1 MRVVVAPT
9 AASAEGTEAAV
20 QVVVAAAAAV
30 RCGVCVC
37 MPVRVVSWWAG
48 CERRAW
54 SPPLG
59 WSWAAA
65 ARAAAECA
73 AAAAGARDR
82 DHHPEEVAR
91 SQRGGAGERCM
102 RVRKM
107 RGRTRCA
114 D

>member
-65 ARAAAECA
+65 ARAA
-73 AAAAGARDR
+73 GG
-82 DHHPEEVAR
+82 
-91 SQRGGAGERCM
+91 GGAGGRG
-102 RVRKM
+102 VRGGGG
-107 RGRTRCA
+107 GRARPRPPP
-114 D
+114 